1 MPNLLL
7 KYWKPLGIALS
18 LALAFGAGRF
28 SRPARVET
36 TKTDQTKT
44 GDKKT
49 DTVFATEDQG
59 LDLRRV
65 KTTVQKKDGT
75 VITREVDTASKKTHE
90 EISEAKTEIH
100 YVDRILTE
108 TKIVEAQRSRLKVGD
123 GADLADALR
132 AAQLRWAGRV
142 SFDRP
147 HLDRRLWS
155 ELRAARRNAGL
166 RVLKKTSYR
175 EVNPNPFTWVSSHRS

>member
-100 YVDRILTE
+100 YVDRIVTE
-108 TKIVEAQRSRLKVGD
+108 TKIVEAQRSRLKVGAMVQTSLTHFGQLNYGGQVEYRLIGPIWIGGYGLSSGQL
-123 GADLADALR
+123 GATL
-132 AAQLRWAGRV
+132 G
-142 SFDRP
+142 F
-147 HLDRRLWS
+147 
-155 ELRAARRNAGL
+155 E
-166 RVLKKTSYR
+166 
-175 EVNPNPFTWVSSHRS
+175 F

>member
-90 EISEAKTEIH
+90 EISEAKTEI
-100 YVDRILTE
+100 
-108 TKIVEAQRSRLKVGD
+108 KIVEAQRSRLKVGAMVQTSLTHFGQLNYGGQVEYRLIGPIWIGVYGLSSGQL
-123 GADLADALR
+123 GATL
-132 AAQLRWAGRV
+132 G
-142 SFDRP
+142 F
-147 HLDRRLWS
+147 
-155 ELRAARRNAGL
+155 E
-166 RVLKKTSYR
+166 
-175 EVNPNPFTWVSSHRS
+175 F